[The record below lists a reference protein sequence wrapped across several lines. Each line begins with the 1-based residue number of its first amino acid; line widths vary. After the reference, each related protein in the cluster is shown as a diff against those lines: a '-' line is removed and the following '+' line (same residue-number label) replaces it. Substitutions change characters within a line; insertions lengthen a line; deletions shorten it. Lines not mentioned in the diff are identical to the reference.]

1 MKTKFVSC
9 PYYLWIFVLI
19 LQITTIC
26 GCGFYED
33 WGNDAPKISS
43 FTVPS
48 EVLYGETVE
57 FRVTAF
63 DPEDDTITY
72 VWDVS
77 EGILKNTTESKVEW
91 TAPTLPDDEISPPRT
106 VTVNLLVRDGGEKEA
121 TKSVNIVVYSKA
133 YEVANGLKGVY
144 ELVRSEVNGEIE
156 EALSGTMRLTTM
168 TYTRQLGD
176 GTQFFS
182 GSYQLV
188 EPFSNSKGTIN
199 WYPDGIQQ
207 LSVSTYTWDGQ
218 LLVIYWEDTST
229 KHVYEKKN

>member
-1 MKTKFVSC
+1 MKTKFITP
-9 PYYLWIFVLI
+9 PYVWLLLLL

-33 WGNDAPKISS
+33 WGNDAPEIST
-43 FTVPS
+43 FTIPT
-48 EVLYGETVE
+48 EVQYGETVE

-63 DPEDDTITY
+63 DPEDAPITY

-77 EGILKNTTESKVEW
+77 AGILKNTTESKVEW
-91 TAPTLPDDEISPPRT
+91 TAPTLPDNEVSPPRT
-106 VTVNLLVRDGGEKEA
+106 VTVSLLVRDGGEKEA
-121 TKSVNIVVYSKA
+121 SKSANIVVYSKA
-133 YEVANGLKGVY
+133 YEVANRLKGIY
-144 ELVRSEVNGEIE
+144 ELVRSEVNGAVE
-156 EALSGTMRLTTM
+156 EALSGTMRLTTT

-176 GTQFFS
+176 STQFFS

-188 EPFSNSKGTIN
+188 EPFSNNKGTIN

-218 LLVIYWEDTST
+218 LLVIYWENTST
-229 KHVYEKKN
+229 IHVYEKKN

>member
-1 MKTKFVSC
+1 MKTKFITTPHVWT
-9 PYYLWIFVLI
+9 LLLL

-33 WGNDAPKISS
+33 WGNDAPEISS
-43 FTVPS
+43 FTVPN
-48 EVLYGETVE
+48 EVQYGETVE

-72 VWDVS
+72 AWDVS

-91 TAPTLPDDEISPPRT
+91 TAPSLPDDEISPPRT
-106 VTVNLLVRDGGEKEA
+106 VTVSLLVRDGGEKEA
-121 TKSVNIVVYSKA
+121 SRSENIVVYSKA
-133 YEVANGLKGVY
+133 YEVGNGLKGIY
-144 ELVRSEVNGEIE
+144 ELVRAEVNGEVE
-156 EALSGTMRLTTM
+156 EALSGTMRLTTT

-188 EPFSNSKGTIN
+188 EPFSNNKGTIN

-218 LLVIYWEDTST
+218 LLVIYWADTST